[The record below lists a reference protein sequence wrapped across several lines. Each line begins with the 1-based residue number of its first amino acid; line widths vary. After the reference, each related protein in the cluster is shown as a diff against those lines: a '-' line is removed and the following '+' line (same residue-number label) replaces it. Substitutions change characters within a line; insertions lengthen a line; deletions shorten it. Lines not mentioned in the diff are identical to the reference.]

1 MKTIK
6 EKTGRKSFLLKFL
19 EENQRKT
26 GRRRKPEENPEAK
39 VESFKST
46 NSEGYRLALTIMAFC
61 PFVLFGRGIG
71 RTLNSTWKSPIIII
85 KERIAVSYIKLFLGI
100 CSLG

>member
-39 VESFKST
+39 VESFKSA
-46 NSEGYRLALTIMAFC
+46 NSEGYRLALTD
-61 PFVLFGRGIG
+61 GRC
-71 RTLNSTWKSPIIII
+71 RCLYFRRKP
-85 KERIAVSYIKLFLGI
+85 
-100 CSLG
+100 

>member
-39 VESFKST
+39 VESFKSA
-46 NSEGYRLALTIMAFC
+46 NSEGYRLALTNSRQMS
-61 PFVLFGRGIG
+61 VLSIQ
-71 RTLNSTWKSPIIII
+71 II
-85 KERIAVSYIKLFLGI
+85 V
-100 CSLG
+100 

>member
-46 NSEGYRLALTIMAFC
+46 NSEGYRLALAE
-61 PFVLFGRGIG
+61 LG
-71 RTLNSTWKSPIIII
+71 
-85 KERIAVSYIKLFLGI
+85 ERKTYRREQASSALQA
-100 CSLG
+100 